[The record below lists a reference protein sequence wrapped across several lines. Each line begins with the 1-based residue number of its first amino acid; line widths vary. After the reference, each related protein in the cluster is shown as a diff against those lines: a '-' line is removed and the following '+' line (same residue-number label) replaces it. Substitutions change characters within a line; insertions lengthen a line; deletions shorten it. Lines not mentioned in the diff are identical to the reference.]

1 MNATAARRAAAPRPP
16 TATDRV
22 YDGIYRAIV
31 EHRLAPGARLREEEL
46 AESFAV
52 SRTVVRQA
60 LQRLAQDQ
68 IVDLR
73 HNHGAQVPLPGLEDA
88 APVFDARRVVECEI
102 ARRLG
107 GRLSPAQAEELRL
120 IVEAEAQA
128 EARGDSAAAIGLS
141 GEFHR
146 ALARLAGNPVFV
158 RLLDELLPTTSLLM
172 ALYKQPGRPACVAHR
187 HQEMLQAL
195 AGAGA
200 AGSAAEMR
208 RHLDELERSLTPHP
222 PPTAPLRD
230 VFAAYRDRALAP
242 SVVAAPAIS
251 DTAAT
256 AVTAAAALEATSAD
270 AVPAAVTP
278 TAAMAATPTAADAT
292 PVVPGPGAGE
302 ATASV
307 PAVKASPRTRRR

>member
-1 MNATAARRAAAPRPP
+1 MSPRPP
-16 TATDRV
+16 SSAPRSSTRSATRSAGASTAGATATDRV

-68 IVDLR
+68 IIELR
-73 HNHGAQVPLPGLEDA
+73 HNRGAQVPQPGLEDA

-107 GRLSPAQAEELRL
+107 GRLTPTQIAELRAL
-120 IVEAEAQA
+120 VEAEAAA

-146 ALARLAGNPVFV
+146 ALARLAGNPVFM
-158 RLLDELLPTTSLLM
+158 RMLDELLPTTSLLM
-172 ALYKQPGRPACVAHR
+172 ALYKRPGRPACVAHR
-187 HQEMLQAL
+187 HQEMLAAL
-195 AGAGA
+195 AQAGA

-208 RHLDELERSLTPHP
+208 RHLDELERSLTPQP
-222 PPTAPLRD
+222 APAAPLRD
-230 VFAAYRDRALAP
+230 VFATYREPA
-242 SVVAAPAIS
+242 SAPAAR
-251 DTAAT
+251 TKKPG
-256 AVTAAAALEATSAD
+256 SA
-270 AVPAAVTP
+270 
-278 TAAMAATPTAADAT
+278 
-292 PVVPGPGAGE
+292 
-302 ATASV
+302 
-307 PAVKASPRTRRR
+307 

>member
-1 MNATAARRAAAPRPP
+1 MSPRPP
-16 TATDRV
+16 SPAARPGAGPVAGATATKATTATDRV

-68 IVDLR
+68 VIELR
-73 HNHGAQVPLPGLEDA
+73 HNRGAQVPQPGLEDA

-107 GRLSPAQAEELRL
+107 GKLTPAQLDELRAL
-120 IVEAEAQA
+120 VAAESAA

-146 ALARLAGNPVFV
+146 ALARLAGNPVFM
-158 RLLDELLPTTSLLM
+158 RMLDELLPTTSLLM
-172 ALYKQPGRPACVAHR
+172 ALYKRPGRPACVAHR
-187 HQEMLQAL
+187 HQEMLAAL
-195 AGAGA
+195 QEAGA

-208 RHLDELERSLTPHP
+208 RHLDELERSLTPQP
-222 PPTAPLRD
+222 APAAPLRD
-230 VFAAYRDRALAP
+230 VFAPYREPGSIAP
-242 SVVAAPAIS
+242 
-251 DTAAT
+251 TRK
-256 AVTAAAALEATSAD
+256 AV
-270 AVPAAVTP
+270 
-278 TAAMAATPTAADAT
+278 
-292 PVVPGPGAGE
+292 G
-302 ATASV
+302 
-307 PAVKASPRTRRR
+307 KA

>member
-1 MNATAARRAAAPRPP
+1 MNPRPKTVP
-16 TATDRV
+16 LPAQAATATDRV

-46 AESFAV
+46 ADSFAV

-68 IVDLR
+68 IIELR
-73 HNHGAQVPLPGLEDA
+73 HNRGAQVPQPGLEDA

-107 GRLSPAQAEELRL
+107 GRLTPPQVDELRAL
-120 IVEAEAQA
+120 VEAEAAA

-158 RLLDELLPTTSLLM
+158 RMLDELLPTTSLLM
-172 ALYKQPGRPACVAHR
+172 ALHKPPGRPACVAHR
-187 HQEMLQAL
+187 HQEVLAAL
-195 AGAGA
+195 EQAGA

-208 RHLDELERSLTPHP
+208 RHLDELERSLTPQP
-222 PPTAPLRD
+222 VLAAPLRD
-230 VFAAYRDRALAP
+230 VFAPYRQSQP
-242 SVVAAPAIS
+242 
-251 DTAAT
+251 
-256 AVTAAAALEATSAD
+256 
-270 AVPAAVTP
+270 
-278 TAAMAATPTAADAT
+278 
-292 PVVPGPGAGE
+292 
-302 ATASV
+302 
-307 PAVKASPRTRRR
+307 K

>member
-1 MNATAARRAAAPRPP
+1 MTSRTTTPVPRPAKVA

-22 YDGIYRAIV
+22 YEGLYRAIV

-68 IVDLR
+68 IIELR
-73 HNHGAQVPLPGLEDA
+73 HNRGAQVPQPGLEDA

-102 ARRLG
+102 VRRLG
-107 GRLSPAQAEELRL
+107 GRLTPAQLAELRAL
-120 IVEAEAQA
+120 VEGEAAA

-158 RLLDELLPTTSLLM
+158 RMLDELLPTTSLLM
-172 ALYKQPGRPACVAHR
+172 ALYKRPGRPACVAHR
-187 HQEMLQAL
+187 HQEMLAALEQA
-195 AGAGA
+195 GS

-208 RHLDELERSLTPHP
+208 RHLDELERSLTPQAAP
-222 PPTAPLRD
+222 AAPLRD
-230 VFAAYRDRALAP
+230 VFAPYRAP
-242 SVVAAPAIS
+242 Q
-251 DTAAT
+251 
-256 AVTAAAALEATSAD
+256 E
-270 AVPAAVTP
+270 
-278 TAAMAATPTAADAT
+278 
-292 PVVPGPGAGE
+292 
-302 ATASV
+302 
-307 PAVKASPRTRRR
+307 

>member
-1 MNATAARRAAAPRPP
+1 MSPRTPPPAKRPP
-16 TATDRV
+16 KAATATDRV

-68 IVDLR
+68 IVELR
-73 HNHGAQVPLPGLEDA
+73 HNRGAQVPQPGLEDA

-107 GRLSPAQAEELRL
+107 GKLTPAQVAELGAL
-120 IVEAEAQA
+120 VEAEAAA

-146 ALARLAGNPVFV
+146 ALARLAGNPVFM
-158 RLLDELLPTTSLLM
+158 RMLDELLPTTSLLM
-172 ALYKQPGRPACVAHR
+172 AHAPGAPPRLGRYSFVAADPIHPVVV
-187 HQEMLQAL
+187 
-195 AGAGA
+195 GA

-208 RHLDELERSLTPHP
+208 RHLDELERSLTPEVAP
-222 PPTAPLRD
+222 APPLRD
-230 VFAAYRDRALAP
+230 VFATYRE
-242 SVVAAPAIS
+242 
-251 DTAAT
+251 T
-256 AVTAAAALEATSAD
+256 
-270 AVPAAVTP
+270 
-278 TAAMAATPTAADAT
+278 
-292 PVVPGPGAGE
+292 
-302 ATASV
+302 
-307 PAVKASPRTRRR
+307 

>member
-1 MNATAARRAAAPRPP
+1 MNPRPKTVP
-16 TATDRV
+16 LPAQAATATDRV

-68 IVDLR
+68 IIELR
-73 HNHGAQVPLPGLEDA
+73 HNRGAQVPQPGLEDA

-107 GRLSPAQAEELRL
+107 GRLTPPQVDELRAL
-120 IVEAEAQA
+120 VEAEAAA

-158 RLLDELLPTTSLLM
+158 RMLDELLPTTSLLM
-172 ALYKQPGRPACVAHR
+172 ALYKRPGRPACR
-187 HQEMLQAL
+187 P
-195 AGAGA
+195 GA
-200 AGSAAEMR
+200 SR
-208 RHLDELERSLTPHP
+208 RRRQRRRDAP
-222 PPTAPLRD
+222 PPGRTGTLAHAPTGARGTAEGCFR
-230 VFAAYRDRALAP
+230 
-242 SVVAAPAIS
+242 
-251 DTAAT
+251 T
-256 AVTAAAALEATSAD
+256 
-270 AVPAAVTP
+270 VPANSAQMTR
-278 TAAMAATPTAADAT
+278 
-292 PVVPGPGAGE
+292 PGPGHRRHPS
-302 ATASV
+302 TARLIGREPS
-307 PAVKASPRTRRR
+307 SRS

>member
-1 MNATAARRAAAPRPP
+1 MTSRTPPPVPRPAKAA

-22 YDGIYRAIV
+22 YEGLYRAIV
-31 EHRLAPGARLREEEL
+31 EHRLAPGSRLREEEL

-68 IVDLR
+68 IIELR
-73 HNHGAQVPLPGLEDA
+73 HNRGAQVPQPGLEDA

-107 GRLSPAQAEELRL
+107 GRLTPAQLAELRAL
-120 IVEAEAQA
+120 VEGEAAA

-158 RLLDELLPTTSLLM
+158 RMLDELLPTTSLLM
-172 ALYKQPGRPACVAHR
+172 ALYKRPGRPACVAHR
-187 HQEMLQAL
+187 HQEMLAALEQA
-195 AGAGA
+195 GS

-208 RHLDELERSLTPHP
+208 RHLDELERSLTPQP
-222 PPTAPLRD
+222 AATAPLRD
-230 VFAAYRDRALAP
+230 VFAPYRDR
-242 SVVAAPAIS
+242 
-251 DTAAT
+251 T
-256 AVTAAAALEATSAD
+256 
-270 AVPAAVTP
+270 
-278 TAAMAATPTAADAT
+278 
-292 PVVPGPGAGE
+292 
-302 ATASV
+302 
-307 PAVKASPRTRRR
+307 

>member
-1 MNATAARRAAAPRPP
+1 MSPRPP
-16 TATDRV
+16 SSAPRSSTRSATRSAGASAAGATATDRV

-68 IVDLR
+68 VIELR
-73 HNHGAQVPLPGLEDA
+73 HNRGAQVPQPGLEDA

-107 GRLSPAQAEELRL
+107 GRLTPTQLAELRA
-120 IVEAEAQA
+120 VVDAEAAA

-158 RLLDELLPTTSLLM
+158 RMLDELLPTTSLLM
-172 ALYKQPGRPACVAHR
+172 ALYKRPGRPACVAHR
-187 HQEMLQAL
+187 HQEMLTAL
-195 AGAGA
+195 EQAGA

-208 RHLDELERSLTPHP
+208 RHLDELERSLTPQP
-222 PPTAPLRD
+222 APATPLRD
-230 VFAAYRDRALAP
+230 VFAPYRE
-242 SVVAAPAIS
+242 
-251 DTAAT
+251 T
-256 AVTAAAALEATSAD
+256 
-270 AVPAAVTP
+270 
-278 TAAMAATPTAADAT
+278 
-292 PVVPGPGAGE
+292 
-302 ATASV
+302 
-307 PAVKASPRTRRR
+307 

>member
-1 MNATAARRAAAPRPP
+1 MSPRPP
-16 TATDRV
+16 SHAARPGAGPVAGATATKATTATDRV

-68 IVDLR
+68 VIELR
-73 HNHGAQVPLPGLEDA
+73 HNRGAQVPQPGLEDA

-107 GRLSPAQAEELRL
+107 GRLTPDQLADLRSL
-120 IVEAEAQA
+120 VEAEAAA

-146 ALARLAGNPVFV
+146 ALARWAGNPVFM
-158 RLLDELLPTTSLLM
+158 RMLDELLPTTSLLM
-172 ALYKQPGRPACVAHR
+172 ALYKRPGRPACVAHR
-187 HQEMLQAL
+187 HQEMLAAL
-195 AGAGA
+195 QEAGA

-208 RHLDELERSLTPHP
+208 RHLDELERSLTPQP
-222 PPTAPLRD
+222 APAAPLRD
-230 VFAAYRDRALAP
+230 VFAPYREPGSIAPTRKAVGRA
-242 SVVAAPAIS
+242 
-251 DTAAT
+251 
-256 AVTAAAALEATSAD
+256 
-270 AVPAAVTP
+270 
-278 TAAMAATPTAADAT
+278 
-292 PVVPGPGAGE
+292 
-302 ATASV
+302 
-307 PAVKASPRTRRR
+307 